1 MIAES
6 KRRTFYF
13 VLSVAVVAFV
23 TLPHARAQAD
33 DKERAEQEAA
43 KQQQLEKNALKLL
56 DEVVLSA
63 ESLKLP
69 ENRSYVLATAADLLW
84 QHDEKR
90 ARTLFWEALATLN
103 LSVYVAIKL
112 PVAQEGNNSARP
124 ARSNGPTKEQLEDL
138 NKYYAGI
145 ETRRALLQKVAAHD
159 PQLALDMMRSTRQ
172 GPPPLVPGTAQF
184 DPDADLEQELTYAA
198 VANDSKRALQLA
210 HESLAKGL
218 TYQLLNLL
226 RQVNQKDQDAGT
238 QLAGDII
245 AKLDTENFSNNFAP
259 FFAVQLLQLSRTSG
273 AVLVATTS
281 ENVSFTRL
289 KLDDQQKQ
297 HLVEILTNAALS
309 VTGANTLA
317 TILQVMPEIEQYMPD
332 RAPKLKERLAEYN
345 RTLPPNQRNWNNFEA
360 RFAHATPE
368 EMIRAINNVSE
379 EQRRDLLYQAAS
391 KAVARG
397 EADKYRELINS
408 QIESET
414 DRKAAL
420 DVLVTDQMYYDI
432 SHGKVDDLEKL
443 LPLIRVKELRAI
455 AMAQLAVLL
464 EKKDQHD
471 EAVKLLDEARTL
483 VKVNLADDA
492 QSSGLFA
499 VMLGYSLVD
508 PPKAFAMIEAS
519 IDWTNDE
526 ISKVLLLDRVLRS
539 GATKNGE
546 IILNSSRFPL
556 NYTMARYSAGVVALG
571 KADFDR
577 TKGLADRFQ
586 RNELKVAARLMLVQA
601 LLRDAQSRTN

>member
-1 MIAES
+1 MIVES
-6 KRRTFYF
+6 KRRTFCL

-23 TLPHARAQAD
+23 TLPLVRAQVD
-33 DKERAEQEAA
+33 NKEKAEQ
-43 KQQQLEKNALKLL
+43 QPQLEKSALKLL
-56 DEVVLSA
+56 DEVIFSA

-84 QHDEKR
+84 HRDEKR
-90 ARTLFWEALATLN
+90 ARTLFWEALAALN
-103 LSVYVAIKL
+103 LPGYVEVKL
-112 PVAQEGNNSARP
+112 PVAQEGNNSARA
-124 ARSNGPTKEQLEDL
+124 ARSNGPTKEQLEDQ
-138 NKYYAGI
+138 NKYYARI

-172 GPPPLVPGTAQF
+172 GPPPLVPGTVQF

-198 VANDSKRALQLA
+198 VANDPKRALQLA

-245 AKLDTENFSNNFAP
+245 AKLDTENFSNDFAP
-259 FFAVQLLQLSRTSG
+259 FFAVQLLQLSKTSG

-281 ENVSFTRL
+281 ENLSFTRL

-297 HLVEILTNAALS
+297 HLVEMLTNAALS
-309 VTGANTLA
+309 VTGGNILA
-317 TILQVMPEIEQYMPD
+317 TIRYVMPEIEQYMPD
-332 RAPKLKERLAEYN
+332 RAAKVKARLAEYD
-345 RTLPPNQRNWNNFEA
+345 RTLPPNQRDWNSFEA
-360 RFAHATPE
+360 RFAQASPE
-368 EMIRAINNVSE
+368 EMIRAINSVSE

-408 QIESET
+408 QIENET

-420 DVLVTDQMYYDI
+420 DVLATDQMYFDI
-432 SHGKVDDLEKL
+432 SHGHAEDLEKL
-443 LPLIRVKELRAI
+443 LPLIHPKEQRAI
-455 AMAQLAVLL
+455 AMSYLAILL
-464 EKKDQHD
+464 EKQDQHD
-471 EAVKLLDEARTL
+471 EAVKQLDQARAL
-483 VKVNLADDA
+483 VKIDIDG

-546 IILNSSRFPL
+546 IILNSPRFPL
-556 NYTMARYSAGVVALG
+556 GYTMARYSAGVVALG

-586 RNELKVAARLMLVQA
+586 RNELKVAARLTLVQA

>member
-1 MIAES
+1 MIVES
-6 KRRTFYF
+6 KRRTFCL

-23 TLPHARAQAD
+23 TLPLVRAQVD
-33 DKERAEQEAA
+33 NKEKAEQ
-43 KQQQLEKNALKLL
+43 QQQLEKSALKLL
-56 DEVVLSA
+56 DEVIFSA

-84 QHDEKR
+84 HRDEKR
-90 ARTLFWEALATLN
+90 ARTLFWEALAALN
-103 LSVYVAIKL
+103 LPEYVEVKL
-112 PVAQEGNNSARP
+112 PVAQEGNNSARA
-124 ARSNGPTKEQLEDL
+124 ARSNGSTKEQLEDQ
-138 NKYYAGI
+138 NKYYARI

-172 GPPPLVPGTAQF
+172 GPPPLVPGTVQF

-198 VANDSKRALQLA
+198 VANDPKRALQLA

-245 AKLDTENFSNNFAP
+245 AKLDTENFSNDFAP

-273 AVLVATTS
+273 AVLVAITS
-281 ENVSFTRL
+281 ENLSFTRL

-297 HLVEILTNAALS
+297 HLVEMLTNAALS
-309 VTGANTLA
+309 VTGGNILA
-317 TILQVMPEIEQYMPD
+317 TIRYVMPEIEQYMPD
-332 RAPKLKERLAEYN
+332 RAAKVKARLAEYD
-345 RTLPPNQRNWNNFEA
+345 RTLPPNQRDWNSFEA
-360 RFAHATPE
+360 RFAQASPE

-408 QIESET
+408 QIENET

-420 DVLVTDQMYYDI
+420 DVLATDQMYFDI
-432 SHGKVDDLEKL
+432 SHGQAEDLEKL
-443 LPLIRVKELRAI
+443 LPLIHPKEQRAI
-455 AMAQLAVLL
+455 AMSYLAILL

-471 EAVKLLDEARTL
+471 EAVELLDQARAL
-483 VKVNLADDA
+483 VKIDMDA

-546 IILNSSRFPL
+546 IILNSPRFPL
-556 NYTMARYSAGVVALG
+556 GYTMARYSAGVVALD

-586 RNELKVAARLMLVQA
+586 RNELKVAARLTLVQA